1 MGEKKKALPPL
12 SKGNREAS
20 NRPLSTNKSSA
31 VGETKSTVPMRK
43 KPTEKMEVEEIEVGK
58 QNHNKMEIE
67 VSLNKIIQEYEFEMS
82 RLEVENQ
89 ELRNGREIAEKNYM
103 IVANDNNALQIKL
116 ENLEQLF
123 IKNSSSK
130 KNMNQEYMNINLAAE
145 NKSLKA
151 QMADIE
157 DQIYELQEATLKK
170 ELKSAMAMSSEEK
183 EIRVMNRN
191 LKDRIEFLRS
201 RELELMSL
209 LSKKKK

>member
-1 MGEKKKALPPL
+1 
-12 SKGNREAS
+12 
-20 NRPLSTNKSSA
+20 
-31 VGETKSTVPMRK
+31 MRK

>member
-58 QNHNKMEIE
+58 QTHNKMEIE

-116 ENLEQLF
+116 ENLEHLF

-201 RELELMSL
+201 R
-209 LSKKKK
+209 

>member
-58 QNHNKMEIE
+58 QTHNKMEIE